1 MRFAHTNIVSCDWRA
16 LVDFYVRV
24 FECKVVPPL
33 RKQAG
38 DWLDQGTGLK
48 NAQLE
53 GAHLLLPGHGPSGP
67 TLEIYQYSL
76 VTDQD
81 ALPPNARGL
90 GHIAFEV
97 DSVEA
102 ALDKVLH
109 CGGQTQGSIT
119 IRKVPGVGELTFV
132 YARDP
137 EGNLLELQSWK

>member
-1 MRFAHTNIVSCDWRA
+1 MRFAHTNIVSNDWQV

-24 FECKVVPPL
+24 FNCQVVPPI
-33 RKQAG
+33 RKQSG

-48 NAQLE
+48 KAELQ
-53 GAHLLLPGHGPSGP
+53 GAHLLLPGYGPNGP
-67 TLEIYQYSL
+67 TLEIYQYSNISP
-76 VTDQD
+76 Q
-81 ALPPNARGL
+81 ASLPPNARGF

-97 DSVEA
+97 ESVEA
-102 ALDKVLH
+102 TLDSVLH

-119 IRKVPGVGELTFV
+119 IRKIPGVGELTFV